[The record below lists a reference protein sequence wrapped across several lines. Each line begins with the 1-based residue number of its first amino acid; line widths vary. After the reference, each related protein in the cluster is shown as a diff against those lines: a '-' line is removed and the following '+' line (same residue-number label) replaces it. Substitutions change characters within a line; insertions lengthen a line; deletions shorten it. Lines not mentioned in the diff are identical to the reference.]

1 MSLELLILVTAMF
14 LLLQA
19 FFAGSEIA
27 LVSCDKIRMRSLAD
41 QGSKSASLVLS
52 CYQEVERFISTTLV
66 GINLSL
72 IINTILMTF
81 FMQDRY
87 GHRGEL
93 YTILILSP
101 LIVVFGQVVP
111 KAIFQRRGNT
121 LVLFTIY
128 PLWIASKIFS
138 PILFLINIF
147 LRGLMRLIGDTENR
161 FITREELL
169 YAIEG
174 NETELQKGY
183 REKVIRRIFRFS
195 ETTIEEIMIP
205 LIQVTALNE
214 NSPVR
219 EAIKVIKET
228 GHSRIPIY
236 HERIDNI
243 TGMLYAFDILGAK
256 PEDPVKNFS
265 HPPFYV
271 PETKAVDQL
280 LDEMKKGRA
289 GMAVVVDE
297 YGGAVGVVTL
307 ENILEEVVGDI
318 EDEYDKGTKLWRKI
332 SEDEYLINPKIYIDD
347 INDELGLRLPE
358 GEYDTL
364 SGFLLSKKGSIPK
377 VDDRITYR
385 NYTFIVTKATP
396 RSIEEVK
403 LVIKR

>member
-1 MSLELLILVTAMF
+1 
-14 LLLQA
+14 
-19 FFAGSEIA
+19 
-27 LVSCDKIRMRSLAD
+27 
-41 QGSKSASLVLS
+41 
-52 CYQEVERFISTTLV
+52 
-66 GINLSL
+66 
-72 IINTILMTF
+72 
-81 FMQDRY
+81 
-87 GHRGEL
+87 
-93 YTILILSP
+93 
-101 LIVVFGQVVP
+101 
-111 KAIFQRRGNT
+111 
-121 LVLFTIY
+121 
-128 PLWIASKIFS
+128 
-138 PILFLINIF
+138 
-147 LRGLMRLIGDTENR
+147 
-161 FITREELL
+161 
-169 YAIEG
+169 
-174 NETELQKGY
+174 
-183 REKVIRRIFRFS
+183 
-195 ETTIEEIMIP
+195 
-205 LIQVTALNE
+205 
-214 NSPVR
+214 
-219 EAIKVIKET
+219 
-228 GHSRIPIY
+228 
-236 HERIDNI
+236 
-243 TGMLYAFDILGAK
+243 MLYAFDILGAK